1 MTMHTNTIDWHSP
14 AEKLHDDDLLV
25 LLAGGD
31 AAMGFFDGDSW
42 RDETAMP
49 IPAPAPQ
56 WWAHI
61 PAGPEA

>member
-1 MTMHTNTIDWHSP
+1 MHTNTIDWHSP